1 MNTLLGANL
10 LVAQLNQASRF
21 SALRQ
26 GLEEGSSKDVNLTI
40 MLWLLAAV
48 LLVFLLYALLR
59 RRPRQH
65 VARGTDYL
73 AHGARLLGLDRAE
86 LRDLRTVAAQA
97 HLTQPAAL
105 LLSPANLAHALEAAQ
120 ARQGD
125 PQLRLRVD
133 ELSRR
138 LFGSAPPK
146 TNTNPA

>member
-1 MNTLLGANL
+1 MPADYWNHVVRAPRHLAGNAEPPR
-10 LVAQLNQASRF
+10 VQIAQAS
-21 SALRQ
+21 
-26 GLEEGSSKDVNLTI
+26 GKVVE
-40 MLWLLAAV
+40 
-48 LLVFLLYALLR
+48 
-59 RRPRQH
+59 
-65 VARGTDYL
+65 
-73 AHGARLLGLDRAE
+73 AE